1 MKKVFNGL
9 SLAGFLFVLTSCAI
23 QVGPQGGPKDI
34 LPPVIIKESPA
45 SKTVNFNKDK
55 ITLFLNEYSKLN
67 NINQEMIISP
77 LINPIP
83 KISSRKKTI
92 EIKFEQKLKDSTTYT
107 IQFGKSIADITE
119 NNILNDY
126 SFVFSTG
133 AKLDSLELKGRVIEV
148 QNNTVNENIKIMLHP
163 LGSDSSVYKAKP
175 EYYSKTNKAGEY
187 GFKNLHNSSYRIYAL
202 EDANGNYVFD
212 KGEKIAFAN
221 EVVDLKRNQIYPELK
236 LFKEKENKIKVLDYG
251 QKEKNKFY
259 IALNATADS
268 FKLGILEK
276 GILTKINKNYKIS
289 ERGDTVLFWIKPV
302 SDSFDVVIENWG
314 ENYSIDTINFITI
327 TDKKDLRQSAPTKL
341 TIKPKMSLFTTGK
354 IQIDFNMP
362 VTDINTSN
370 ILFYRD
376 SIKTTNLPEIIFEDS
391 SYSRALIKFKY
402 DLGKN
407 YKLIFNK
414 GVVNGFNKVVNDSI
428 VIPINTMK
436 ETELGII
443 SVNLIIGKRGT
454 PIILQLLNSKQEV
467 LRENIYLETTK
478 TNYNN
483 LIPGKYF
490 IRCIKDQNK
499 NGKWDTGNL
508 LKGRQ
513 PEEIIYFKDDI
524 NLKENWELND
534 LMIKVQ

>member
-1 MKKVFNGL
+1 MKKVLNIL

-45 SKTVNFNKDK
+45 NKTVNFNKDK
-55 ITLFLNEYSKLN
+55 ITLYLNEYSKLN

-133 AKLDSLELKGRVIEV
+133 PKLDSLELKGRVVEV

-163 LGSDSSVYKAKP
+163 LGSDSSVYKTKP

-202 EDANGNYVFD
+202 EDANGNYIFD

-221 EVVDLKRNQIYPELK
+221 EVVDLKRNQIQPELK
-236 LFKEKENKIKVLDYG
+236 LFKEKEERIKVLDYG

-276 GILTKINKNYKIS
+276 GILSQINKNHKIS
-289 ERGDTVLFWIKPV
+289 ERGDTVLFWIKPI
-302 SDSFDVVIENWG
+302 SDSFDIVIENWG
-314 ENYSIDTINFITI
+314 ENYSIDTIKFISI

-341 TIKPKMSLFTTGK
+341 TIKPQMNLFTTGK

-376 SIKTTNLPEIIFEDS
+376 SIKITNLPEIIFADS
-391 SYSRALIKFKY
+391 SYTKALIKFKY
-402 DLGKN
+402 EPGKN

-414 GVVNGFNKVVNDSI
+414 GVVNGFNNVVNDSI

-436 ETELGII
+436 ETELGLI
-443 SVNLIIGKRGT
+443 SVNLTIGKKGT

-467 LRENIYLETTK
+467 LRENSYLETTK
-478 TNYNN
+478 TNYNH

-524 NLKENWELND
+524 NLKANWELND